1 MRSWIVFINLIALLP
16 LLLLLSFIAGCGDSG
31 NRGPA
36 SVTPTSGDARGAKV
50 MSMTQGAQP
59 APPDAPRDARAAPN
73 ITFQVEVYRINV
85 PFGTFTGNEE
95 FWKRMDEQCVD
106 AFKYD
111 VLNRNGIRV
120 GLAPRAEL
128 EFFKRFME
136 EKPVISKMTTTAV
149 EAPLVEL
156 EMRSD
161 LPEQTISFYNPD
173 LRLRDY
179 DGSTNLLNLS
189 FQPAPR
195 KPGSMR
201 LTLAPVVRSHRK
213 KFQFTAMNNET
224 ELQYINPETYYDL
237 NLRVDIPKDQFFI
250 MMPSID
256 ARYGTSVGRAFLT
269 KDGPTDRLEQILLI
283 IPHAISG
290 DAK

>member
-1 MRSWIVFINLIALLP
+1 MRSWIVIINGIALLS
-16 LLLLLSFIAGCGDSG
+16 LIGGCG
-31 NRGPA
+31 
-36 SVTPTSGDARGAKV
+36 GDANRPPAVTSSTGDGRKV
-50 MSMTQGAQP
+50 MSMAQGAQP
-59 APPDAPRDARAAPN
+59 APPDAPRDAQPAQN
-73 ITFQVEVYRINV
+73 ITFQVEVYRIGV

-106 AFKYD
+106 AFKCD

-120 GLAPRAEL
+120 GLAPRGEI
-128 EFFKRFME
+128 EFFKKFME
-136 EKPVISKMTTTAV
+136 EKPVINKMTTTAV

-156 EMRSD
+156 EMRTD

-173 LRLRDY
+173 LRMQDY
-179 DGSTNLLNLS
+179 DGSTNVLNLS

-195 KPGSMR
+195 KPGCMR

-224 ELQYINPETYYDL
+224 ELQYINPQAYYDL
-237 NLRVDIPKDQFFI
+237 NLRVDIPRDQFLI
-250 MMPSID
+250 VMPSVD

-290 DAK
+290 EPK